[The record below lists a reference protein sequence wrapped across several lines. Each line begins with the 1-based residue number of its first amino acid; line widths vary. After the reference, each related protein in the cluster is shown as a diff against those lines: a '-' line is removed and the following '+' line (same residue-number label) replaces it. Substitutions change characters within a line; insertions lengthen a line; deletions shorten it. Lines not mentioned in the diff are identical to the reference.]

1 MKKIYSMA
9 MIAVLLLICLTSLQA
24 QTTETKLDQME
35 LMKQFIG
42 SWKYDSPDG
51 SSMIFENIPFGNA
64 MVGNTKFISKDT
76 IFDQNKYLWGYDKKN
91 DKIIIAE
98 LFNDTP
104 VMEIDVVWFTSK
116 NIVEG
121 VLQKDIS
128 NPENASTK
136 FKFEFKSQDTF
147 ILTVSQNS
155 NIVAEL
161 TWNRQKK

>member
-1 MKKIYSMA
+1 MKKLCFTT
-9 MIAVLLLICLTSLQA
+9 MIAIFMLLCTIGIQA
-24 QTTETKLDQME
+24 QTTETKLNQME

-42 SWKYDSPDG
+42 SWKCDNPDG
-51 SSMIFENIPFGNA
+51 SSMIFENKPFGTA

-76 IFDQNKYLWGYDKKN
+76 VFDQNKYLWGYDKKN

-98 LFNDTP
+98 IFNDTP

-116 NIVEG
+116 NMVEG

-136 FKFEFKSQDTF
+136 FKFEFKSQDSF
-147 ILTVSQNS
+147 ILTVIQNS

>member
-1 MKKIYSMA
+1 MKI
-9 MIAVLLLICLTSLQA
+9 VCLTTMISALLFFTYGIQA
-24 QTTETKLDQME
+24 QTTDAKLDQME

-51 SSMIFENIPFGNA
+51 SSMIFENIPFGDA

-98 LFNDTP
+98 IFNDTP

-136 FKFEFKSQDTF
+136 FKFEFKTQDAF
-147 ILTVSQNS
+147 ILTVTQNG

-161 TWNRQKK
+161 TWMRENK

>member
-1 MKKIYSMA
+1 MKTVYLTT
-9 MIAVLLLICLTSLQA
+9 MITALLFCTHGMQA
-24 QTTETKLDQME
+24 QTTSTKLDQME

-51 SSMIFENIPFGNA
+51 FSMIFENIPFGNA

-76 IFDQNKYLWGYDKKN
+76 VFDQNKYLWGYDKKN

-98 LFNDTP
+98 IFNDTP

-136 FKFEFKSQDTF
+136 FKFEFKSQDAF

>member
-1 MKKIYSMA
+1 MA
-9 MIAVLLLICLTSLQA
+9 MIAVSFLISLNSLQA
-24 QTTETKLDQME
+24 QTTEIKFNQIE

-51 SSMIFENIPFGNA
+51 SSMVFENIPFGNA
-64 MVGNTKFISKDT
+64 MVGNTRYISKDT

-98 LFNDTP
+98 IFNDTP

-121 VLQKDIS
+121 VLQKDIA
-128 NPENASTK
+128 NPESASTK
-136 FKFEFKSQDTF
+136 FKFEFKSQDAF
-147 ILTVSQNS
+147 ILTVSQNN

>member
-1 MKKIYSMA
+1 MKR
-9 MIAVLLLICLTSLQA
+9 VCLTTMISALLFFTYGIQA
-24 QTTETKLDQME
+24 QTTDTKLDQME

-51 SSMIFENIPFGNA
+51 SSMIFENIPFGDA

-98 LFNDTP
+98 IFNDTP

>member
-1 MKKIYSMA
+1 MKI
-9 MIAVLLLICLTSLQA
+9 VCLTTMISALLFFTYGIQA
-24 QTTETKLDQME
+24 QTTDTKLDQME

-42 SWKYDSPDG
+42 SWKFDSPDG
-51 SSMIFENIPFGNA
+51 SSMIFENIPFGDA

-98 LFNDTP
+98 IFNDTP

-136 FKFEFKSQDTF
+136 FKFEFKSQDAF
-147 ILTVSQNS
+147 ILTVTQNG

-161 TWNRQKK
+161 TWIRENK

>member
-1 MKKIYSMA
+1 MKTVCLTT
-9 MIAVLLLICLTSLQA
+9 MITVLLFFTDGIQA
-24 QTTETKLDQME
+24 QTTDTKLDQME

-42 SWKYDSPDG
+42 SWKYDSSDG
-51 SSMIFENIPFGNA
+51 SSMIFENIPFGDA

-98 LFNDTP
+98 IFNDTP

-136 FKFEFKSQDTF
+136 FKFDFKSQDAFT
-147 ILTVSQNS
+147 LTVSQNS

-161 TWNRQKK
+161 TWKRENK

>member
-1 MKKIYSMA
+1 MKT
-9 MIAVLLLICLTSLQA
+9 VCLTTMITALLFCTYGIQA
-24 QTTETKLDQME
+24 QTADTKLDQME

-51 SSMIFENIPFGNA
+51 SSMIFENIPFGDA
-64 MVGNTKFISKDT
+64 MVGNTRFISKDT

-98 LFNDTP
+98 IFNNTP

-121 VLQKDIS
+121 VLQQDIS
-128 NPENASTK
+128 DPENASIK
-136 FKFEFKSQDTF
+136 FKFEFKSQDAF

-155 NIVAEL
+155 NVVAAL

>member
-1 MKKIYSMA
+1 MKT
-9 MIAVLLLICLTSLQA
+9 VCLTTMITALLFCTYGIQA
-24 QTTETKLDQME
+24 QTADTKLDQME

-42 SWKYDSPDG
+42 SWKHDSPDG
-51 SSMIFENIPFGNA
+51 SSMIFENIPFGDA
-64 MVGNTKFISKDT
+64 MVGNTRFISKDT

-98 LFNDTP
+98 IFNNTP

-121 VLQKDIS
+121 VLQQDIS
-128 NPENASTK
+128 DPENASIK
-136 FKFEFKSQDTF
+136 FKFEFKSQDAF

-155 NIVAEL
+155 NAVAAL
-161 TWNRQKK
+161 TWNWQKK

>member
-1 MKKIYSMA
+1 MKTVYLTT
-9 MIAVLLLICLTSLQA
+9 MITALLLCTNGIQA
-24 QTTETKLDQME
+24 QTTDTKLDQME

-42 SWKYDSPDG
+42 SWKFESPDG
-51 SSMIFENIPFGNA
+51 SSMIFENIPFGDA
-64 MVGNTKFISKDT
+64 MVGNTKFISQDT

-91 DKIIIAE
+91 DKIILAE
-98 LFNDTP
+98 IFNDTP
-104 VMEIDVVWFTSK
+104 VMEIDVIWFTSK

-121 VLQKDIS
+121 VLHKDIS

-136 FKFEFKSQDTF
+136 FKFEFKSQDAF

-161 TWNRQKK
+161 AWNRQKK

>member
-1 MKKIYSMA
+1 MKAAFLST
-9 MIAVLLLICLTSLQA
+9 MISALLFFTYGIQA
-24 QTTETKLDQME
+24 QTTDTKLDQME

-42 SWKYDSPDG
+42 SWKHVSPDG
-51 SSMIFENIPFGNA
+51 SSMIFENIPFGDA

-98 LFNDTP
+98 IFNDTP

-136 FKFEFKSQDTF
+136 FKFEFKTQDAF
-147 ILTVSQNS
+147 ILTVTQNG

-161 TWNRQKK
+161 TWMRENK

>member
-1 MKKIYSMA
+1 MKTFCVTAI
-9 MIAVLLLICLTSLQA
+9 IAVCMLLITNGTQA

-51 SSMIFENIPFGNA
+51 SSMIFENKPFGTA

-98 LFNDTP
+98 IFNNTP

-136 FKFEFKSQDTF
+136 FKFEFKSPDSF
-147 ILTVSQNS
+147 ILTIIQNN
-155 NIVAEL
+155 NIAAEL
-161 TWNRQKK
+161 TWNREKK

>member
-1 MKKIYSMA
+1 MRKIYTMA
-9 MIAVLLLICLTSLQA
+9 VIAVLFLICLNSLQA

-42 SWKYDSPDG
+42 SWKYDSPNG

-98 LFNDTP
+98 IFNDTP
-104 VMEIDVVWFTSK
+104 IMEIDVVWFTSK
-116 NIVEG
+116 ITVEG
-121 VLQKDIS
+121 VLQKDIA
-128 NPENASTK
+128 NPESASTK
-136 FKFEFKSQDTF
+136 FKFEFKSQDVF
-147 ILTVSQNS
+147 ILTVSQNG

>member
-1 MKKIYSMA
+1 MMVQI
-9 MIAVLLLICLTSLQA
+9 
-24 QTTETKLDQME
+24 
-35 LMKQFIG
+35 
-42 SWKYDSPDG
+42 G
-51 SSMIFENIPFGNA
+51 SSMIFENIPFGDA

-98 LFNDTP
+98 IFNDTP
-104 VMEIDVVWFTSK
+104 VMEIDVVWFTSR

-136 FKFEFKSQDTF
+136 SKFEFKSQEAFT
-147 ILTVSQNS
+147 LSVSQNS

>member
-1 MKKIYSMA
+1 MKI
-9 MIAVLLLICLTSLQA
+9 VCLTTMISALLFFTYGIQA
-24 QTTETKLDQME
+24 QTTDTKLDQIE

-51 SSMIFENIPFGNA
+51 SSMIFENIPFGDA

-98 LFNDTP
+98 IFNDTP

-121 VLQKDIS
+121 VLQKDIY

-136 FKFEFKSQDTF
+136 FKFEFKSQDAF
-147 ILTVSQNS
+147 ILTVTQNG
-155 NIVAEL
+155 NIVGEL
-161 TWNRQKK
+161 TWIRENK

>member
-1 MKKIYSMA
+1 
-9 MIAVLLLICLTSLQA
+9 
-24 QTTETKLDQME
+24 
-35 LMKQFIG
+35 
-42 SWKYDSPDG
+42 
-51 SSMIFENIPFGNA
+51 
-64 MVGNTKFISKDT
+64 
-76 IFDQNKYLWGYDKKN
+76 
-91 DKIIIAE
+91 
-98 LFNDTP
+98 
-104 VMEIDVVWFTSK
+104 MEIDIVWFTSK

-121 VLQKDIS
+121 VLQKDFS

>member
-1 MKKIYSMA
+1 MKTVCLTT
-9 MIAVLLLICLTSLQA
+9 MITVLLFFTYGLQA
-24 QTTETKLDQME
+24 QTTDTKLDQMQ

-42 SWKYDSPDG
+42 SWKYESPDG
-51 SSMIFENIPFGNA
+51 SSMIFENIPFGDA
-64 MVGNTKFISKDT
+64 MVGNTKFISQDT

-91 DKIIIAE
+91 DKIILAE
-98 LFNDTP
+98 IFNDTP
-104 VMEIDVVWFTSK
+104 VMEIDVIWFTSK
-116 NIVEG
+116 NIVEA

-136 FKFEFKSQDTF
+136 FEFKSQDAF
-147 ILTVSQNS
+147 ILPVSQNS

>member
-1 MKKIYSMA
+1 MKT
-9 MIAVLLLICLTSLQA
+9 VCLTIMISALLFLTYGIQA
-24 QTTETKLDQME
+24 QTTDTKLDQME

-51 SSMIFENIPFGNA
+51 SSMIFENIPFGDA

-91 DKIIIAE
+91 DKIILAE
-98 LFNDTP
+98 IFNDTP

-136 FKFEFKSQDTF
+136 FKFEFKSQDVF

-155 NIVAEL
+155 NVVATL
-161 TWNRQKK
+161 TWNRENK

>member
-1 MKKIYSMA
+1 MKAVCFIK
-9 MIAVLLLICLTSLQA
+9 MISALLFFTYGIQA
-24 QTTETKLDQME
+24 QTTEIKFNQIE

-64 MVGNTKFISKDT
+64 MVGRTKYISKDT

-98 LFNDTP
+98 IFNDTP

-136 FKFEFKSQDTF
+136 FKFEFKSQDAF
-147 ILTVSQNS
+147 ILTVTQNG
-155 NIVAEL
+155 NIVVEL
-161 TWNRQKK
+161 TWIRENK